1 MAKITEERLLDTP
14 SLALNVKNRKS
25 FRTDEKVLIW
35 NEFIQEKRTLGTGE
49 VKLKLEKFC
58 PTR

>member
-1 MAKITEERLLDTP
+1 MAKIAEERLLDTP
-14 SLALNVKNRKS
+14 SLASNVRNRKP
-25 FRTDEKVLIW
+25 FRMSEKVLIW
-35 NEFIQEKRTLGTGE
+35 KEFIQKKRSLGTGE